1 MLSEEKQDLLRQRI
15 AEWGTAQGIPDNI
28 QQMVFTMGVENPQ
41 TDEDKQAIC
50 TTNFWAPGVV
60 DFYDRFVEYLTSRNS
75 QPTPQPDL
83 LLSLKTLRQL
93 LDQIIEQV
101 EHAK

>member
-1 MLSEEKQDLLRQRI
+1 MLSEEKQDVLRQRI
-15 AEWGTAQGIPDNI
+15 AEWGAKQNIPENI

-41 TDEDKQAIC
+41 TEEDKQNIC
-50 TTNFWAPGVV
+50 AVNFWAAGVV
-60 DFYDRFVEYLTSRNS
+60 EFYDQFVEYLTAGTA
-75 QPTPQPDL
+75 QPQPDL